1 MLMQATHNPLK
12 DLKSDIKI
20 QTQVKILEGKILN
33 FRRRDVI
40 DVSQGQLWE
49 IEKGFVKTISWDA
62 QGCLITLGI
71 WGPGELLGLPLGKI
85 QPFQIICISP
95 VRIRLA
101 QQNGDYPYEF
111 IWNQAQQAQELLHLF
126 RCRCLQERI
135 YNLLWWLAGRFG
147 TRLASGRLTGI
158 HLTHQE
164 LADLSGSTRVTVT
177 RLLSQLEEEEK
188 LERRNRHFLLK
199 SSF

>member
-1 MLMQATHNPLK
+1 MRTTHNPLK
-12 DLKSDIKI
+12 DPKSEKKI
-20 QTQVKILEGKILN
+20 QPQVRILEGKILS

-40 DVSQGQLWE
+40 EVSQGQLWE
-49 IEKGFVKTISWDA
+49 IEKGFVKTLSWDS

-71 WGPGELLGLPLGKI
+71 WGPGESLGLPLGTI
-85 QPFQIICISP
+85 TPFQILCISP

-101 QQNGDYPYEF
+101 QRSGDYPYEF
-111 IWNQAQQAQELLHLF
+111 IWHQAQQAQELLNLF

-147 TRLASGRLTGI
+147 TGLASGRLTGI

-177 RLLSQLEEEEK
+177 RLLRQLEEEGK
-188 LERRNRHFLLK
+188 LERRNRQFLLK
-199 SSF
+199 YSR